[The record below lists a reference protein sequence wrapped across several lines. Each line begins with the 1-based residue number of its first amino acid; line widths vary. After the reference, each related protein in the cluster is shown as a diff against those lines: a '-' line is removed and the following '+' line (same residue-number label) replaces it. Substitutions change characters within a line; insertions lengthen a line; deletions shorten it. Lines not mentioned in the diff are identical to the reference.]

1 MGESDV
7 QLIHKV
13 LSGDDE
19 AFTTLV
25 QKHQEAV
32 HALAWRRIGDFHFAE
47 EITQDVFLR
56 AYTSLP
62 QLKKP
67 SQFAGWLYV
76 ITDRL
81 CNDWLQKQES
91 PIESLEDV
99 SVVELQQTAYESY
112 LSEKKA
118 GKDQAFR
125 QELVKKLLEKL
136 PESERTVVT
145 LYYLGE
151 MTARDI
157 SKFLG
162 VSANTIASRL
172 RRARERLQKHE
183 ELLVREMLGRVQLP
197 DSLTESIARK
207 VADVK
212 LTPPM
217 NWKPFVPW
225 IAFGIASV
233 LILLLSASSQYLVRF
248 QRPYSFEAQ
257 SERTIE
263 IIDASVVLD
272 ADVKPAVRNQAGR
285 PVVTSQSSGDGVQ
298 VSESVL
304 DANAQNESVR
314 FSASRWTQTSGPRG
328 GSVLNI
334 FATAERTVYAFSST
348 GAYRLGVNA
357 TRWVPIE
364 IDMPTGASRVPI
376 TEHEGTLYLVSNDA
390 VFASTDAGETW
401 NTFCSRPDGD
411 VIDFVI
417 TGAVHGGGS
426 QTGLTMYLAL
436 RDKGIFH
443 TTDAG

>member
-1 MGESDV
+1 MEDNDV
-7 QLIHKV
+7 QLIYRV

-25 QKHQEAV
+25 QKYQKSV
-32 HALAWRRIGDFHFAE
+32 HALAWRRVGDFHFAE

-56 AYTSLP
+56 AYTGLP

-81 CNDWLQKQES
+81 CNDWFQKQKS
-91 PIESLEDV
+91 PIESVEDV

-112 LSEKKA
+112 LSEEKQGEA
-118 GKDQAFR
+118 QVFR

-151 MTARDI
+151 MTAKEI

-183 ELLVREMLGRVQLP
+183 ELLVQEMLGRVQLP

-212 LTPPM
+212 LAPPM

-263 IIDASVVLD
+263 IIDASIVLE

-285 PVVTSQSSGDGVQ
+285 SVATSRSSGDGVQ

-314 FSASRWTQTSGPRG
+314 FSASQWAQTSGPRG

-334 FATAERTVYAFSST
+334 FATAEGTVYAFSST
-348 GAYRLGVNA
+348 GGLQIRGERD
-357 TRWVPIE
+357 T
-364 IDMPTGASRVPI
+364 MGA
-376 TEHEGTLYLVSNDA
+376 H
-390 VFASTDAGETW
+390 
-401 NTFCSRPDGD
+401 
-411 VIDFVI
+411 
-417 TGAVHGGGS
+417 
-426 QTGLTMYLAL
+426 
-436 RDKGIFH
+436 
-443 TTDAG
+443 